1 MDLARFKKVLE
12 DGGLEYVDHTGKKQ
26 TMKPQSERSVYNKRE
41 VVTFLLKEYK
51 VTRADGK
58 PILRSTDRIKPRS
71 DKHKAYTREEVEAI
85 LPVTREQRQCWAYE
99 AQMSTSA
106 FSQPKKAFCC
116 PDFRV
121 RTLALCLDLPATIR
135 RLPN

>member
-1 MDLARFKKVLE
+1 MDLSRFKKVLE
-12 DGGLEYVDHTGKKQ
+12 DGGLEYVDHAGKKQ

-41 VVTFLLKEYK
+41 VVTFLLKEYR

-85 LPVTREQRQCWAYE
+85 LAACNADEAAWFKFFLLTGVREQR
-99 AQMSTSA
+99 
-106 FSQPKKAFCC
+106 P
-116 PDFRV
+116 
-121 RTLALCLDLPATIR
+121 RT
-135 RLPN
+135 